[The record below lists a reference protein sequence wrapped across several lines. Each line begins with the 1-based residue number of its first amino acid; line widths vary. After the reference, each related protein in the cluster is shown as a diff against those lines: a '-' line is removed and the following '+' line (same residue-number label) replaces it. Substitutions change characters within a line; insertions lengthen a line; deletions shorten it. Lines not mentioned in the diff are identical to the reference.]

1 MSWVKLGARVR
12 NRIEIKIEVKVGATK
27 AGGLRSGLGLDWGK
41 REGREQKC
49 ISELG
54 LELE

>member
-1 MSWVKLGARVR
+1 MSWVKLRAQVR

-27 AGGLRSGLGLDWGK
+27 AGGLKSALGLDWGK
-41 REGREQKC
+41 TEGRGKKR
-49 ISELG
+49 ISEWG

>member
-12 NRIEIKIEVKVGATK
+12 NRIEIKIEVKVRATK